1 MIYKFRILSSENAD
15 FLRDIE
21 INSEQTFLDFHNAIQ
36 QSVGYDNSQLA
47 SFFLTNEKWEKEREI
62 TLMEMEQDDDYSKI
76 VMDVSP
82 ISEFIKDEKQK
93 LLYVF
98 DFFAERAFF
107 IKLIEIKNASTNI
120 KYPVC
125 TNIVGNAPS
134 QLLAK

>member
-1 MIYKFRILSSENAD
+1 MIYKFRILSSENVD

-21 INSEQTFLDFHNAIQ
+21 INPEQTFLDFHNAIQ

-82 ISEFIKDEKQK
+82 ISEFIKNENQK

-107 IKLIEIKNASTNI
+107 IKLIEIKDASTNI